1 MSEPSRDTRTLTR
14 TDYDRL
20 EHYGYAGPATALT
33 PTDTDV
39 VDRWMQNSPGWR
51 ARHWAY
57 LNDDGVLRLA
67 PVNVA
72 RRTTATATAARDTN
86 PLNPLQ

>member
-1 MSEPSRDTRTLTR
+1 MSESSSDPRMLTR
-14 TDYDRL
+14 DDYDRL
-20 EHYGYAGPATALT
+20 EHYGYAGPTTALT
-33 PTDTDV
+33 DTDT
-39 VDRWMQNSPGWR
+39 VDRWQQGLPGWR

-72 RRTTATATAARDTN
+72 RRTTATATAA
-86 PLNPLQ
+86 

>member
-1 MSEPSRDTRTLTR
+1 MPESSPDTRTLTR

-20 EHYGYAGPATALT
+20 AHYGYAGPATALT
-33 PTDTDV
+33 VTDV
-39 VDRWMQNSPGWR
+39 VDQWQQELPGWR

-57 LNDDGVLRLA
+57 LNDEGVLRLA

-72 RRTTATATAARDTN
+72 RRTTTTAAAA
-86 PLNPLQ
+86 